1 MEGSG
6 IVRMSLPKRVRI
18 THAIGVGTKFTWGA
32 TGPVVTVV
40 ILFLWSAELQ
50 VGGIASQHVQFTH
63 GSGELIDLLLLAVG
77 LLLIVVDLL
86 LEVRPDLHGHL
97 ATPTIPLGTDQADEQ
112 RQEEAAF

>member
-1 MEGSG
+1 MF
-6 IVRMSLPKRVRI
+6 VVV
-18 THAIGVGTKFTWGA
+18 AIY
-32 TGPVVTVV
+32 
-40 ILFLWSAELQ
+40 LLWRAELRI
-50 VGGIASQHVQFTH
+50 GGVASQHGQFTH
-63 GSGELIDLLLLAVG
+63 DSGELIDLLLLAVG

>member
-1 MEGSG
+1 
-6 IVRMSLPKRVRI
+6 V
-18 THAIGVGTKFTWGA
+18 A
-32 TGPVVTVV
+32 
-40 ILFLWSAELQ
+40 
-50 VGGIASQHVQFTH
+50 GIAIRHEQFTH
-63 GSGELIDLLLLAVG
+63 GPGELIDLLPLAVD